1 MKLSATKEMC
11 RRGYVLLFI
20 GIAYIINNVLRLR
33 KLTEELD
40 KYSHICKNKYN
51 VRIDKLIDTQ
61 VL

>member
-1 MKLSATKEMC
+1 MLFCA
-11 RRGYVLLFI
+11 RLFI

-40 KYSHICKNKYN
+40 KYSHICKKYN
-51 VRIDKLIDTQ
+51 ARIDKLIDTQ